1 MNRMNLSNLYRK
13 LVARLCS
20 LMILPV
26 LTPATVT
33 VSWDANTENDL
44 AGYRIYYGERS
55 RNYDLKITAG
65 KVTSHRIDGLMP
77 GKRYFFA
84 VTAYD
89 LSGNES
95 GFSSEVNVDIP
106 QGQDDPPPP
115 PPADDGPTTLGALVY
130 NFPNPFRVGQET
142 TTIRYELSS
151 PGDITIEILDMNNS
165 LLSRLVANGF
175 RRAGENTQDRWD
187 GRNDAG
193 EFVANG
199 VYFCRIR
206 AGGTQ
211 RFVKIA
217 VIR

>member
-1 MNRMNLSNLYRK
+1 MNRLDLSNLYHK
-13 LVARLCS
+13 LAVRLCS

-26 LTPATVT
+26 LTPATTTVT
-33 VSWDANTENDL
+33 VSWDANIENDL

-55 RNYDLKITAG
+55 RNYDLQITVG
-65 KVTSHRIDGLMP
+65 KVTSHRIDGLTS

-95 GFSSEVNVDIP
+95 GFSSEVSVDIP
-106 QGQDDPPPP
+106 QDPDD
-115 PPADDGPTTLGALVY
+115 PTTLGARVY

-165 LLSRLVANGF
+165 LVNKLVANGF
-175 RRAGENTQDRWD
+175 RQAGENTQDRWD

-206 AGGTQ
+206 AGGVQ